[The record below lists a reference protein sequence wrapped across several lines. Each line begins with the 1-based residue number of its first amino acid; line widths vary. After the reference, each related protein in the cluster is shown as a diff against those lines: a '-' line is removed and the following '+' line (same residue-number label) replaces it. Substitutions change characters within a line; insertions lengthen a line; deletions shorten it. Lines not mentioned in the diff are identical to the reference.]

1 MPIQLALARSDA
13 MNEYIRHT
21 GSSIWACP
29 PGVRAGGWW
38 GETLFNKR
46 P

>member
-1 MPIQLALARSDA
+1 

-29 PGVRAGGWW
+29 PGVGAGGWW
-38 GETLFNKR
+38 GETLFEQA
-46 P
+46 